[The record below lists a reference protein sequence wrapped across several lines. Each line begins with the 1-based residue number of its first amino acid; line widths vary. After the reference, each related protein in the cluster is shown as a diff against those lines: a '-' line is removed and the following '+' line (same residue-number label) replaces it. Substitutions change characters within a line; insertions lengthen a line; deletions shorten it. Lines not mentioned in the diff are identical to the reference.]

1 MIGEDRLIR
10 FSGVAKGEA
19 CTIVLRGASEHI
31 LGEAERSLHDALCV
45 LTSTVKDSRVIY
57 GGGCSEMIMSR
68 AVEELAAKTPG
79 KRSLAM
85 EGFAKALRAIPGIIC
100 DNGGLDSSELVSQMR
115 AAHAA
120 GESNTGINILTG
132 EVGDMQ
138 KCGVVECFR
147 VKQQVLLSGTE
158 AAEMII
164 RVDDIIKCTPR
175 QREG

>member
-1 MIGEDRLIR
+1 
-10 FSGVAKGEA
+10 
-19 CTIVLRGASEHI
+19 
-31 LGEAERSLHDALCV
+31 
-45 LTSTVKDSRVIY
+45 
-57 GGGCSEMIMSR
+57 MIMSR

-100 DNGGLDSSELVSQMR
+100 DNGGLDSSELVSQSA

>member
-1 MIGEDRLIR
+1 
-10 FSGVAKGEA
+10 
-19 CTIVLRGASEHI
+19 
-31 LGEAERSLHDALCV
+31 
-45 LTSTVKDSRVIY
+45 
-57 GGGCSEMIMSR
+57 MIMSR

-164 RVDDIIKCTPR
+164 ASRHHHALR
-175 QREG
+175 QKDRDSPIPSEEKYTRFERRYV